1 MCRFPG
7 KRQAKPAR
15 ARPPSSERAP
25 SWQTRVRKGCLR
37 PGLSGGLHST
47 APGADRGITCPPPSD
62 VKCLNDTWDVDYLD
76 WRAAVARAGYFYVVQ
91 PEAFGALRATCAG
104 VLRRSHPSEG
114 SMTSSS
120 HRTHEGRCQNPA
132 PSKRDR
138 LLSFLRLGTK
148 TLKLQS
154 QAE

>member
-1 MCRFPG
+1 MCRSPG
-7 KRQAKPAR
+7 KRQAQPAR

-25 SWQTRVRKGCLR
+25 SWQPRVRKGRLR

-47 APGADRGITCPPPSD
+47 APGAHRGVRCPPPLD
-62 VKCLNDTWDVDYLD
+62 VKCLNDIWDVDYLD
-76 WRAAVARAGYFYVVQ
+76 WRAAVACAGYLYVVQ

-120 HRTHEGRCQNPA
+120 RRTHEGQCQNPA
-132 PSKRDR
+132 LSKRDR
-138 LLSFLRLGTK
+138 LLSFLRLVTK
-148 TLKLQS
+148 TLKFQS
-154 QAE
+154 KAE